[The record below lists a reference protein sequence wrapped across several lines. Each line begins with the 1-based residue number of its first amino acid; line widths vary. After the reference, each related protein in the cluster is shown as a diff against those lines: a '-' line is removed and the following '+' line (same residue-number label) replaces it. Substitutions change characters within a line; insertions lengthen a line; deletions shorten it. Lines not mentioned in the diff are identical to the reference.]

1 MIFYRFDEIPKN
13 EKSCIWRGEE
23 KIGKE
28 NGVSVYEA
36 HKNIN
41 GTYSPVLP
49 FPTNE
54 MAFND
59 FIEHIAYFT
68 GNKYLVT
75 GDLLDE
81 TGTNGE
87 PLIKNVKILKKNIVM
102 ETENINNYS
111 EMSIEDLDKLRE
123 SLLGQRDVLDDTI
136 ERVIKEI
143 KTKRLQTDEMS
154 LKLNPYYKDKV
165 SYLKITI
172 NDNSYFKYTVTKVTP
187 SGKSVGIY
195 QFSSD
200 NIDFLRYYKV
210 CSQSEWDSAIDRLN
224 MWFKDASLKIKEL

>member
-1 MIFYRFDEIPKN
+1 
-13 EKSCIWRGEE
+13 
-23 KIGKE
+23 
-28 NGVSVYEA
+28 
-36 HKNIN
+36 
-41 GTYSPVLP
+41 
-49 FPTNE
+49 
-54 MAFND
+54 
-59 FIEHIAYFT
+59 
-68 GNKYLVT
+68 
-75 GDLLDE
+75 
-81 TGTNGE
+81 
-87 PLIKNVKILKKNIVM
+87 M
-102 ETENINNYS
+102 ETENINNYL

-143 KTKRLQTDEMS
+143 KTKRLQTNEMS

-187 SGKSVGIY
+187 NGKSVGIY

-210 CSQSEWDSAIDRLN
+210 CSQSEWNSAIDRLN
-224 MWFKDASLKIKEL
+224 IWFKDASLKIKEL

>member
-1 MIFYRFDEIPKN
+1 
-13 EKSCIWRGEE
+13 
-23 KIGKE
+23 
-28 NGVSVYEA
+28 
-36 HKNIN
+36 
-41 GTYSPVLP
+41 
-49 FPTNE
+49 
-54 MAFND
+54 
-59 FIEHIAYFT
+59 
-68 GNKYLVT
+68 
-75 GDLLDE
+75 
-81 TGTNGE
+81 
-87 PLIKNVKILKKNIVM
+87 M
-102 ETENINNYS
+102 ETENMNDYS

-210 CSQSEWDSAIDRLN
+210 CSQSEWNSAIDRLN